1 MDSIKLR
8 KEALEIEQEVIQIR
22 RHIHENP
29 ELGFEEFETSKFIA
43 EKLEQLGYE
52 IIKNVGITGVVG
64 ILRGDQPGPCVLF
77 RADMDALKVDE
88 NSGDP
93 HASKK
98 PGIHHACG
106 HDGHVAMLLGFAKII
121 STWKSKIKGIVK
133 LCFQPA
139 EEGLA
144 GAKKMIEEHVL
155 ENPNVDMCFGAHLV
169 NYEYPGYVRCVPGPI
184 TANSDRIFID
194 IEGLGGHASTPQ
206 DAKDAVVIGCQLV
219 TAMQTIT
226 SRNLSPYETGTISI
240 GKIESGTQANVIA
253 SKCRIE
259 GTVRS
264 FNQKTQS
271 LFEERL
277 NQLCNGFAIS
287 YDCKINLVFKK
298 LYPAT
303 INDQKCYELAIES
316 IKKVVGESNLKKKDF
331 GLAGEDFSFFSLQ
344 KPSCYFCIGSA
355 PQNSLIND
363 GTIALRPHHSPFFTI
378 DESSLVI
385 GVSIWVQMLEDIMC

>member
-22 RHIHENP
+22 RCVHENP
-29 ELGFEEFETSKFIA
+29 ELGFEEFETSKFVA
-43 EKLEQLGYE
+43 EKLEKLGYE
-52 IIKNVGITGVVG
+52 VIKNVAITGVIG
-64 ILRGDQPGPCVLF
+64 ILRGDQAGPCVLF

-93 HASKK
+93 HSSKK
-98 PGIHHACG
+98 PGLHHACG

-121 STWKSKIKGIVK
+121 SSWKSKIKGIAK

-155 ENPNVDMCFGAHLV
+155 ENPSVDMCFGAHLI
-169 NYEYPGYVRCVPGPI
+169 NYEYPGQVRCLPGPI

-219 TAMQTIT
+219 TAIQSIT

-264 FNQKTQS
+264 FNQKVQS

-303 INDQKCYELAIES
+303 INDQKCYEIASES
-316 IKKVVGESNLKKKDF
+316 IKKVVGESNLLKKDF

-344 KPSCYFCIGSA
+344 KPCCYFCIGSA
-355 PQNSLIND
+355 PPNSLINN
-363 GTIALRPHHSPFFTI
+363 GTIALKAHHSPFFTI

-385 GVSIWVQMLEDIMC
+385 GVSIWVQLLEDIMC